1 MSPPPDLD
9 PYATLGVA
17 KEATL
22 TEIRAAHRKRV
33 LKCHPDKIQD
43 ESQRR
48 AAQDEFQQ
56 VQQAY
61 ELLSDETQR
70 ARYDQTV
77 KIAELKRELL
87 ERRRT
92 DPSYG
97 SPRGSGNGTREFRN
111 GHIVEERVPLDV
123 YFEEKMRFTE
133 EPRSMSRKYE
143 EFGMRSKPKAAEEK
157 KKARTP
163 LSTSR
168 QAKEQKES
176 VKATHSDRAKTRDQE
191 RRRQAEAKHDTFES
205 YAESDE
211 EASDSSSPR
220 YVRTRT
226 TTTPRRERD
235 SRSRPSE
242 SSRRRER
249 RYEEETDLSDHWQSK
264 IDSQSF
270 SAEDYIAS
278 KARGSKS
285 PRRYHGYDS
294 TEPESAGARPSA
306 RYTRTRHRSP
316 SRDNS
321 YEHLESPRAYEAKPP
336 KMQSSATSPSL
347 KASLR
352 PFLNSRSAT
361 ATAFTRPKQG
371 HSSTLYQ
378 MIYED
383 VPSRTKTRER
393 NDSGYSSPSTPEMLP
408 RGSSPKTSNKC
419 YKIVEQPD
427 HNDHIDHI
435 VVEPKSSKYRT
446 ARSPDRDRTSST
458 RQPPKRSSTYQ
469 TYTESSP
476 RVETRSARTTRTQ
489 PDVEYIARP
498 KEKDVTYS
506 RKYKPED
513 VSYSPRPR
521 AHYYEEDY
529 RPPVGRR
536 QSAY

>member
-1 MSPPPDLD
+1 MTLPPDLD

-70 ARYDQTV
+70 AKYDQTV

-133 EPRSMSRKYE
+133 EPRSVSRKYD
-143 EFGMRSKPKAAEEK
+143 EFGLRSKPKATEEK
-157 KKARTP
+157 KKTRTP
-163 LSTSR
+163 LSTYR
-168 QAKEQKES
+168 QAKERKES

-191 RRRQAEAKHDTFES
+191 RRRQAEAKHDTFEP
-205 YAESDE
+205 YLESDE
-211 EASDSSSPR
+211 EASDSSVPR
-220 YVRTRT
+220 RVYTRIS
-226 TTTPRRERD
+226 TTPRRERD
-235 SRSRPSE
+235 SRSRPLE

-249 RYEEETDLSDHWQSK
+249 RYEEESDLSDHWQSK

-278 KARGSKS
+278 KTGRSSKS

-294 TEPESAGARPSA
+294 TEPESAGARSSA
-306 RYTRTRHRSP
+306 RYTRTRHRSS
-316 SRDNS
+316 SRDDS
-321 YEHLESPRAYEAKPP
+321 YEHLETPRAYETKPP
-336 KMQSSATSPSL
+336 KMQSSVTSPSI
-347 KASLR
+347 KASFR
-352 PFLNSRSAT
+352 PPFLTSRSAT
-361 ATAFTRPKQG
+361 ATGYTRPKQG

-378 MIYED
+378 MMYEE
-383 VPSRTKTRER
+383 VPSRTSKTRDR
-393 NDSGYSSPSTPEMLP
+393 NDSGYSSPGTPEMLP
-408 RGSSPKTSNKC
+408 RGSSPKISNTR
-419 YKIVEQPD
+419 YKIVEEP
-427 HNDHIDHI
+427 DHI

-446 ARSPDRDRTSST
+446 ARSPDRERPTPT

-469 TYTESSP
+469 TYTEASP
-476 RVETRSARTTRTQ
+476 RAETRSARTTRTQ
-489 PDVEYIARP
+489 PDVEYISRP
-498 KEKDVTYS
+498 KEKDIKYS
-506 RKYKPED
+506 RTYKPED

-521 AHYYEEDY
+521 AYYCEDDY